1 MPGKPTLLAASIA
14 AEPGGAPS
22 FVGREREVE
31 AIAAALAAGLHVVV
45 AGRYGM
51 GRTALLHRVAARL
64 MPGCRCAFG
73 SFELTPAGICDQL
86 LAGLA
91 GQAGQADLTRLGGPP
106 RRRQGRR
113 RSHLAVRAALLRAPL
128 ADPRPHVLVLDDLGR
143 LSPPKLDLVRRF
155 SACGRFRL
163 AAIVEPFLAAPQ
175 RLRLDAWLEPAC
187 RVTLG
192 PLEPAA
198 ARLFFARLAAA
209 HRLPWSAAAIDGLA
223 RASCGYPRRMRE
235 LANRELARAARDGAA
250 ATAAPAVSMDAPR

>member
-1 MPGKPTLLAASIA
+1 MPGKPMQAAAAFA

-22 FVGREREVE
+22 FVGREREIE
-31 AIAAALAAGLHVVV
+31 AIAAALADGLHVVV

-51 GRTALLHRVAARL
+51 GRTALLRRVAARL
-64 MPGCRCAFG
+64 MPGSRCAFA
-73 SFELTPAGICDQL
+73 SFELTPAGICGQL
-86 LAGLA
+86 LADLA
-91 GQAGQADLTRLGGPP
+91 GQAGLGGPP
-106 RRRQGRR
+106 RRRPERR

-223 RASCGYPRRMRE
+223 RASCGHPRRMRE
-235 LANRELARAARDGAA
+235 LANRELARAARAA
-250 ATAAPAVSMDAPR
+250 ATAAAPAAPVDAPR